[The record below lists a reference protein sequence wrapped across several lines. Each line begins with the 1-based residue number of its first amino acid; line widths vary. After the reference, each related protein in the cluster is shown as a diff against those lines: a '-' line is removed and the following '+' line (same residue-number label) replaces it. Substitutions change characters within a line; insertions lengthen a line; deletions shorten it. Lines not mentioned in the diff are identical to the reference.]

1 MPTKPVAELWLS
13 RGTAEKVTLFLNA
26 CADSIQEVVSFGT
39 HVLAWCGEDKSGRL
53 EHDPIAPIF
62 RHMLELLD
70 GIGVLVRSSSGYPGF
85 NLLRGVLEAFMSMR
99 YILQED
105 SERRALAYRL
115 LEIHRQIAIEKIA
128 TEGTPERA
136 QFIAKMERDDF
147 TKDTFELTVLAGAA
161 ESVGEKEAALRSER
175 FAPIEA
181 EFQAAKKKTGRNPAW
196 YSLFGGPPS
205 LEQLAN
211 RVGLSLSYELLY
223 RHWSEAVHST
233 GVRSGRILSANDGT
247 AALV

>member
-1 MPTKPVAELWLS
+1 
-13 RGTAEKVTLFLNA
+13 
-26 CADSIQEVVSFGT
+26 
-39 HVLAWCGEDKSGRL
+39 
-53 EHDPIAPIF
+53 
-62 RHMLELLD
+62 
-70 GIGVLVRSSSGYPGF
+70 
-85 NLLRGVLEAFMSMR
+85 
-99 YILQED
+99 
-105 SERRALAYRL
+105 L

-181 EFQAAKKKTGRNPAW
+181 EFQTVKKKTGRNPAW